1 VSGGRGLPAAAR
13 AHPIVDDAPAIRPTL
28 RVPLPRSCSS
38 TTTRPTFEPSSARSS
53 RPGGYRTRGVD
64 SGAGA
69 LRLAPLEHP
78 ALLLLDIYLADLDG
92 YTVAS
97 RIRELP
103 ASASV
108 PIIFTNG
115 ADAPGH
121 RTLTFGLGAVYL
133 RKPITAAQ
141 LQAMSRAL
149 EPSPG

>member
-1 VSGGRGLPAAAR
+1 VL
-13 AHPIVDDAPAIRPTL
+13 VDDDEADVRAFICEIL
-28 RVPLPRSCSS
+28 
-38 TTTRPTFEPSSARSS
+38 EA
-53 RPGGYRTRGVD
+53 GGYRTRGVD

-108 PIIFTNG
+108 PIIFTSG